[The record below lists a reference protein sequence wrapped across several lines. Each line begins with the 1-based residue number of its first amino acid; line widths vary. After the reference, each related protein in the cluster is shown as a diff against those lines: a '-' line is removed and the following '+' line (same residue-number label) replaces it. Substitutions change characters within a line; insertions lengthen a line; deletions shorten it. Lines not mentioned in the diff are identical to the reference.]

1 MQPHYTLPQQRDS
14 LRSAQP
20 TAQAAAL
27 PAAPLLW
34 AAFVVSS
41 SALRVAETFTDLAT
55 DKDLAPPG
63 RLAGQ
68 RGEVSGS

>member
-1 MQPHYTLPQQRDS
+1 MQPHYTFPQQRDH
-14 LRSAQP
+14 LC
-20 TAQAAAL
+20 
-27 PAAPLLW
+27 PAAPPLW

-41 SALRVAETFTDLAT
+41 SALPVAEKFTDLAT

-68 RGEVSGS
+68 RGEVSGR